1 MLNADSLG
9 AAAALAPCPQQAK
22 TIQADLS
29 RRAATFDGILA
40 QYGRAAADCV
50 AAATALRSELVKGA
64 AQSLSS
70 GQFLAGLSDTEVV
83 AAAMI
88 AVNFDVAA
96 CKLGPRGAA
105 VMAALRTGLGDA
117 ATLEVSEVVLDAA
130 KQVGAEGLRTGGA
143 GALLQRITEAAP
155 DLEFDPEFTAY
166 LDCIA
171 KGQPVRAPGAAAGGQ
186 QAADGAGAKKGGK
199 GDSSGKAAQVGAPA
213 VESGDGDAEK
223 AAGDEEER
231 QRRDAA
237 DDREAVDELFA
248 ELEGEEGAEGEG
260 GEEGKGK
267 EEGKGALQGL
277 LFGDGNEIGEG
288 GEGEQ
293 LTPVKVLADATGPS
307 ELKDGEKL
315 LTGEVSVEGFL
326 AGLAGEWGGKALK
339 QAYQRTQVAKEVQAL
354 DAELQADPVLAQHYA
369 RAKEQAAEAVKQEL
383 EPLLGSLANDSA
395 PQDWVMGEGMPP
407 GALEG
412 ALVDM
417 RYDSVAAQQLNGHEV
432 LEQAVLGLQLDADM
446 DFGVLCE
453 AMCDMRDA
461 LLNVLEVLD
470 MDVV

>member
-1 MLNADSLG
+1 MLIADSLG
-9 AAAALAPCPQQAK
+9 AAAALSPCPQQAK

-83 AAAMI
+83 SAAMV

-105 VMAALRTGLGDA
+105 AMAALRTGLGDA
-117 ATLEVSEVVLDAA
+117 ATLEVSVVVLDAA
-130 KQVGAEGLRTGGA
+130 KQVGAEGLRTGSA
-143 GALLQRITEAAP
+143 VALLQRITEAAP
-155 DLEFDPEFTAY
+155 DLEFDPDFTAY
-166 LDCIA
+166 MDCIA
-171 KGQPVRAPGAAAGGQ
+171 KGQLVRVAGAAAGGQ
-186 QAADGAGAKKGGK
+186 QAAGGARAKKLGK
-199 GDSSGKAAQVGAPA
+199 GESPRKAAQVSAPA
-213 VESGDGDAEK
+213 ADPEKEAGAE
-223 AAGDEEER
+223 EEER

-237 DDREAVDELFA
+237 DDREAVEELFA
-248 ELEGEEGAEGEG
+248 ELEGKEDVEGEG
-260 GEEGKGK
+260 GEEGEGK
-267 EEGKGALQGL
+267 QGKGALQSL
-277 LFGDGNEIGEG
+277 LSGDGNEIGEE

-293 LTPVKVLADATGPS
+293 LTLVKVLADATGLS
-307 ELKDGEKL
+307 ELKDGDKL

-326 AGLAGEWGGKALK
+326 TGLAGEWGGKALK
-339 QAYQRTQVAKEVQAL
+339 QAYRRTQVAKEVKAL

-383 EPLLGSLANDSA
+383 EPLLGSLADDSV
-395 PQDWVMGEGMPP
+395 PQDWVMGEGLPP

-417 RYDSVAAQQLNGHEV
+417 RYDSVAAQQLNGYEV
-432 LEQAVLGLQLDADM
+432 LEQAVLGLQLDADV

-453 AMCDMRDA
+453 AMSDMRDA
-461 LLNVLEVLD
+461 LLNVLEMLD